1 MAGDFGQI
9 ARYNEPAAE
18 QFIARRAIKPGVR
31 VLDVAC
37 GAGNLAIPTA
47 KTGAK
52 VTFICLL
59 VYQTRIPCALKVRAL
74 SSSSIS
80 GRLCVRLRR
89 TDLYPTKG
97 ESSAVQ

>member
-1 MAGDFGQI
+1 MSIPPSPLKSLRARLKAAWMAGDFGQI

-37 GAGNLAIPTA
+37 GAGTLATPTT

-52 VTFICLL
+52 VTSICPLA
-59 VYQTRIPCALKVRAL
+59 Y
-74 SSSSIS
+74 
-80 GRLCVRLRR
+80 
-89 TDLYPTKG
+89 
-97 ESSAVQ
+97 